1 MDNIAG
7 APVEG
12 RNFFGRELEVT
23 RLTDILG
30 NDDILLLGPRR
41 IGKTSIAR
49 AVMQKVRADGWR
61 SIEINVASCIDERGF
76 LEKLDTALRPELA
89 SLGSKVSNTISA
101 ALASITS
108 RIKSIKLSVPGVAGV
123 GVEIV
128 GDTTEEWTKVGCE
141 VLQLIA
147 QVEQRWLIYIDEL
160 PIMLF
165 NIMRADPVT
174 GVQRVRRFLDWFRND
189 VRGLPGAQSVR
200 WLVSGS
206 IGLDTLVQQHGMA
219 DTINSLSHQGLP
231 AFKDE
236 VAVDMLMVLAG
247 RYQMAFHTEDA
258 RSMVDAIKWSQ
269 PYYLQTAFHHLRS
282 LMAASPGSAAST
294 LIDAAIETMVQP
306 GSDNDFHHW
315 ISRLEQQLDRASAGH
330 AIALLNFAAN
340 DALGVRP
347 EALLHIV
354 EERLPGV
361 LPEDARRIFINL
373 RDILERD
380 AYWWPDENSGNKRY
394 RFRLEPL
401 RRWWMR
407 RNTL

>member
-1 MDNIAG
+1 M
-7 APVEG
+7 EG
-12 RNFFGRELEVT
+12 RNFFGRELEVM
-23 RLTDILG
+23 RLTDILA

-41 IGKTSIAR
+41 IGKTSIGR

-61 SIEINVASCIDERGF
+61 SVEINVASCIDERAF
-76 LEKLDTALRPELA
+76 LEKLDSALRPELA
-89 SLGSKVSNTISA
+89 SLGAKVTSTISA
-101 ALASITS
+101 ALASVAS
-108 RIKSIKLSVPGVAGV
+108 RIKSIKLSVPCAAGV
-123 GVEIV
+123 GVEIAE
-128 GDTTEEWTKVGCE
+128 GATEEWTKVGCE

-165 NIMRADPVT
+165 NIMRSDPVT

-236 VAVDMLMVLAG
+236 VAVGMLMALAG
-247 RYQMAFHTEDA
+247 RYQMAFHEDDA

-282 LMAASPGSAAST
+282 LMVANPGIGAGT

-315 ISRLEQQLDRASAGH
+315 ITRLEQQLDRASAGH

-340 DALGVRP
+340 DPLGVRP
-347 EALLHIV
+347 EALLNII
-354 EERLPGV
+354 EERLPSV

-380 AYWWPDENSGNKRY
+380 AYWWPDEKSGNKRY

>member
-12 RNFFGRELEVT
+12 RNFFGREREVT
-23 RLTDILG
+23 RLTDILL

-61 SIEINVASCIDERGF
+61 SIEINVASCIDELGF
-76 LEKLDTALRPELA
+76 LEKLDNALRPELA
-89 SLGSKVSNTISA
+89 SLGVKVGSTISA
-101 ALASITS
+101 ALASVAS
-108 RIKSIKLSVPGVAGV
+108 RIKSIKLSVPGAAGI
-123 GVEIV
+123 GVEIA
-128 GDTTEEWTKVGCE
+128 GDTMEEWTKVGCE

-147 QVEQRWLIYIDEL
+147 QVEQWWLIYIDEL

-165 NIMRADPVT
+165 NIMRADPVA

-200 WLVSGS
+200 WFVSGS

-219 DTINSLSHQGLP
+219 DSINSLSHQGLP

-236 VAVDMLMVLAG
+236 VAVDMLMALAG
-247 RYQMAFHTEDA
+247 RYQLALHADDA

-282 LMAASPGSAAST
+282 LMAAHPGSGAST
-294 LIDAAIETMVQP
+294 LIDAAVEIMVQP

-315 ISRLEQQLDRASAGH
+315 IARLEQQLDHASAAH
-330 AIALLNFAAN
+330 AIALLHVAAN
-340 DALGVRP
+340 DVLGARP
-347 EALLHIV
+347 EALLHII
-354 EERLPGV
+354 EERLPHL
-361 LPEDARRIFINL
+361 LPEDARRIFVNL

-380 AYWWPDENSGNKRY
+380 AYWWPDVSSGSKRY

-401 RRWWMR
+401 RRWWIR
-407 RNTL
+407 RNAL

>member
-12 RNFFGRELEVT
+12 GNFFGRELEVT
-23 RLTDILG
+23 RLTDILA

-76 LEKLDTALRPELA
+76 LEKLDAALRPELA
-89 SLGSKVSNTISA
+89 SLGAKVTGTISA
-101 ALASITS
+101 ALASVAS
-108 RIKSIKLSVPGVAGV
+108 RIKSVKLSVPGAAGV
-123 GVEIV
+123 GLEIAE
-128 GDTTEEWTKVGCE
+128 GATEEWTKVGCE

-236 VAVDMLMVLAG
+236 VAVGMLMALAS
-247 RYQMAFHTEDA
+247 RYQLAFHQDDA

-282 LMAASPGSAAST
+282 LMAANPASGANT
-294 LIDAAIETMVQP
+294 LINAAIEMMVQP

-315 ISRLEQQLDRASAGH
+315 IIRLEQQLDRASAGH

-340 DALGVRP
+340 DVLGVKP
-347 EALLHIV
+347 EALLNII
-354 EERLPGV
+354 EERLPSV

-380 AYWWPDENSGNKRY
+380 AYWWPDDSSGNKRY